1 MGEKTDYNLFKK
13 HVLKHGDRIE
23 RIENIAGVG
32 TPDVN
37 YCIDGVE
44 GWIELKSPIEPLRF
58 NSKLFADNHKLNL
71 SQRNWF
77 LRQRN
82 AGGRAYILIA
92 TDKRWM
98 LIDGKYADII
108 NKLTVGQ
115 LHNVAEWRDIKP
127 IFKSQWEALRM
138 VLTNGSTD

>member
-1 MGEKTDYNLFKK
+1 MSEKTDFNLLRK
-13 HVLKHGDRIE
+13 HMARHGDRLE
-23 RIENIAGVG
+23 RVENVVGVG

-44 GWIELKSPIEPLRF
+44 GWIELKSPKEPLRAY
-58 NSKLFADNHKLNL
+58 SKLFADNHKLNQ

-82 AGGRAYILIA
+82 AGGRGYILIC

-98 LIDGKYADII
+98 LIDGKHADCI
-108 NKLTVGQ
+108 NKLTAAQ
-115 LHNVAEWRDIKP
+115 LLQIACWRGHKPIDKSIWRDLWKML
-127 IFKSQWEALRM
+127 SA
-138 VLTNGSTD
+138 